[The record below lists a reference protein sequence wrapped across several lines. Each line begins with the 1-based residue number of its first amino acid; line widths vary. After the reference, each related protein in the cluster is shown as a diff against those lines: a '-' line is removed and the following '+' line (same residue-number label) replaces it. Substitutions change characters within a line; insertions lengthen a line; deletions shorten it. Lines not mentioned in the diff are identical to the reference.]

1 MWLMGSGL
9 IFCSEQLLAG
19 ALLWGN
25 CVHNVIVRE
34 FGLAVPVSKTVAVS
48 FLLAFLF
55 RGTVGDLWLVNEFSG
70 QHLSGDLPKHQ
81 N

>member
-1 MWLMGSGL
+1 MWLVGSGL
-9 IFCSEQLLAG
+9 IFCNEKLLAG
-19 ALLWGN
+19 TLLWGN

-34 FGLAVPVSKTVAVS
+34 FGFAVPVSKTAAVS

-55 RGTVGDLWLVNEFSG
+55 RGTFVWLVNEFSG
-70 QHLSGDLPKHQ
+70 QNLSGDLPKQQ